1 MQNLCAI
8 FQRSQIKIANTHYY
22 AEFMSIMQKCNKY
35 LPLMKQ
41 SSHHKTVT
49 KTKETNYRSLHEHI
63 DVLAKVCHTHS
74 IKSPSLG
81 SSIDYMRFKDQIW
94 TPPPLPCT
102 NFFDITDMGKAEG
115 LAPLPPPSGAYI
127 INRQPLS
134 RRERRDRRCFA
145 QALCPYTCL
154 YCMMPWAAHTVGV
167 YEMHAQ
173 HSAFNFCHSSAVKGA
188 VVNDRR
194 PA

>member
-1 MQNLCAI
+1 MQNLCAT
-8 FQRSQIKIANTHYY
+8 FQRSQIKIANTQYY
-22 AEFMSIMQKCNKY
+22 SEFMSIMQKCNKY
-35 LPLMKQ
+35 LPLMKHF
-41 SSHHKTVT
+41 SHHKTAT

-94 TPPPLPCT
+94 TSPPLPCT
-102 NFFDITDMGKAEG
+102 NLFDIKYMGKAEG
-115 LAPLPPPSGAYI
+115 LAPPPP
-127 INRQPLS
+127 PL
-134 RRERRDRRCFA
+134 RCVNNKSTTPIQKRA
-145 QALCPYTCL
+145 PGPTMLRAGSPYTCL